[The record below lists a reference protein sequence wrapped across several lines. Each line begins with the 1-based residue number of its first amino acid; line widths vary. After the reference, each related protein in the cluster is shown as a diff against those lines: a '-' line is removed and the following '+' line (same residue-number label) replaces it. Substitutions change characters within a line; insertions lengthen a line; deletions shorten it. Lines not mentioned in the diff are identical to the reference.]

1 MLETGVSGLSYYVC
15 LKPSGSEER
24 GDTLLP
30 FRWDLQFFADEEK
43 TEEATP
49 RKLQQAR
56 RKGQV
61 PRSHEL
67 STVVTLLAGFLALR
81 AGGSYLLERLYLYF
95 QYSLASDRLNTYLD
109 EVSLANLFNHTL
121 LTITTIFL
129 PIALVIL
136 VAGVTVNYLQTGWIF
151 TLEPLKVKLDRI
163 NPLAGL
169 KRMFSPQK
177 WVDLLKALFKIV
189 SVVLIVWST
198 YKGKAF
204 PLAET
209 NVLYPPLTMAGMIW
223 RLMFTIVLRIAFLLM
238 ALAIF
243 DFYYQRFQYRKSLR
257 MTKKEVQDE
266 LKQTEGDPRIRSR
279 IRQKQ
284 RQLAMRRM
292 MHEVPKAD
300 VVVTNPT
307 HIAVALQYEA
317 EKMAAPKVLAKGEG
331 YVALKIK
338 EIATEHRIP
347 LVENK
352 PLAHTLYRTVE
363 IGELIPPHLYQAVAE
378 VLAFV
383 YKLRQ
388 KR

>member
-1 MLETGVSGLSYYVC
+1 VFGLNCYAF
-15 LKPSGSEER
+15 LKPFGLEER
-24 GDTLLP
+24 RDEHLP

-43 TEEATP
+43 TEEPTP

-56 RKGQV
+56 KKGQV
-61 PRSHEL
+61 PRSPEL
-67 STVVTLLAGFLALR
+67 NTVVTLLAGFLMLK
-81 AGGSYLLERLYLYF
+81 AGGSYLLDKLYSFF
-95 QYSLASDRLNTYLD
+95 QFSFTSDRLNTYLD
-109 EVSLANLFNHTL
+109 EVSLANIFNHTL
-121 LTITTIFL
+121 LTVATIFL
-129 PIALVIL
+129 PVGLVIL
-136 VAGVTVNYLQTGWIF
+136 VAGVMVNYLQTGGIF
-151 TLEPLKVKLDRI
+151 TLEPLKVRLDRI
-163 NPLAGL
+163 NPLAGF

-177 WVDLLKALFKIV
+177 WVELLKALFKIIGV
-189 SVVLIVWST
+189 ILIVWST
-198 YKGKAF
+198 FKGRVF
-204 PLAET
+204 PLVET

-223 RLMFTIVLRIAFLLM
+223 DLMFTIVLRIALLLL
-238 ALAIF
+238 ALATF

-257 MTKKEVQDE
+257 MTKKELEDE

-292 MHEVPKAD
+292 MQDVPKAD
-300 VVVTNPT
+300 VVITNPT
-307 HIAVALQYEA
+307 HIAVALKYEA
-317 EKMAAPKVLAKGEG
+317 EKMPAPKVLAKGEG
-331 YVALKIK
+331 YVAAKIK

-363 IGELIPPHLYQAVAE
+363 IGDLIPPNLYQAVAE